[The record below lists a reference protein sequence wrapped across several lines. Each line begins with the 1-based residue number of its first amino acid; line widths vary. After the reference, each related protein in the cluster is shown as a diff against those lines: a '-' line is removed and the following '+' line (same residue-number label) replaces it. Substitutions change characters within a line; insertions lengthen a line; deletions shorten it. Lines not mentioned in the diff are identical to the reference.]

1 MSTLRAIS
9 PVLLGC
15 ILSGAAI
22 ATDLLQPAAP
32 AEKAESQVPRSKP
45 VNLKVLPADI
55 APAHLGKMM
64 KRFEKD
70 LGVSCSY
77 CHVENRDTAKLDYI
91 SDDNPR
97 KQTARLMMTML
108 DDINGKYLA
117 QLETDRRYAVPVTC
131 GSCHL
136 GRANPQAYEPRWQ

>member
-1 MSTLRAIS
+1 MSKSRAIF

-15 ILSGAAI
+15 MLSGAAI
-22 ATDLLQPAAP
+22 ATDLLQSVAP
-32 AEKAESQVPRSKP
+32 AENAEAQVPRSKP
-45 VNLKVLPADI
+45 VNLRVLPADI

-77 CHVENRDTAKLDYI
+77 CHVENRETAKIDYV

-97 KQTARLMMTML
+97 KQTARLMMAML

-136 GRANPQAYEPRWQ
+136 GRANPQAFEPRWQ